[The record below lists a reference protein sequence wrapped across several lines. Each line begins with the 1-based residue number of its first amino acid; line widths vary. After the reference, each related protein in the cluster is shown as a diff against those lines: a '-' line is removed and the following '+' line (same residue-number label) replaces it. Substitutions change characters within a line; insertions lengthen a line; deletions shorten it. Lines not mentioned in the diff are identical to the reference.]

1 MAKIQQLD
9 AHLTNMIAA
18 GEVVERPMGV
28 IKELVENALDA
39 KATRIEVNINQGGTK
54 LMEVIDN
61 GVGMDREDAC
71 LCFERHATSKIKTT
85 EDLWAIH
92 TLGFRGEALPSIASV
107 SNLTL
112 LTNNGE
118 DSTRV
123 EIRYGQRQSARPYP
137 CNQGT
142 QITVNGLFQKTPA
155 RLKHLKSIPYETSLI
170 LDVIQ
175 KFALSYPDVAFR
187 LVHDGKEVFR
197 SAGNGSLLEVMA
209 IIYGRDLARQC
220 IEVEGQDFDYTVRG
234 LMALPAQTRASRN
247 YMTVFIN
254 RRMIRSYRIQK
265 AILEAYK
272 NYIPQDRYPIVM
284 LDIEMDSHLCD
295 VNVHPSKWE
304 IRLSKEQQLEFLIRD
319 TLTRTLREHM
329 QAPEVMRVETPR
341 EKVEMPQLFETPV
354 VVPANQVRED
364 SVEANEWRRQ
374 AALMSEQREREQ
386 IAAPLSRE
394 IPQDPEVTG
403 KAEASAV
410 LPAEPEALIKKT
422 EVENREGSP
431 LTTPKPTAKT
441 SSADS
446 LSDQLPEPEPL
457 DPRVQQTEASAEALR
472 SVPKQTFP
480 QMQVLA
486 QMHGKYILAQDE
498 HALYIVDQHAAQERV
513 HFEEVQQR
521 FLDQEPLMQEL
532 LVPIIL
538 EGSASVAARLQ
549 EMNELLEPMHIHL
562 ENFGQNSLIC
572 RQLPAWMSEIDEQAF
587 LQDVLDLWKD
597 GREVR
602 AEDLQRHRLATI
614 ACHHSIR
621 FNRVLS
627 LGEMQE
633 VIEQLAR
640 CEQPYHCPHGRP
652 TFITITEKQ
661 LIKEFQR

>member
-39 KATRIEVNINQGGTK
+39 KATRIEVNINQGGTE

-142 QITVNGLFQKTPA
+142 QITVSGLFQKTPA

-197 SAGNGSLLEVMA
+197 SACNGSLLEVMA

-272 NYIPQDRYPIVM
+272 NYIPQDRYPIVV

-341 EKVEMPQLFETPV
+341 EKVEMPQLFETPAA
-354 VVPANQVRED
+354 VPANQVRED

-374 AALMSEQREREQ
+374 VALMSKQREREQ
-386 IAAPLSRE
+386 IAASLSRE
-394 IPQDPEVTG
+394 ITQNPEAAG
-403 KAEASAV
+403 KAEESAV

-446 LSDQLPEPEPL
+446 LSDQLPKPEPL
-457 DPRVQQTEASAEALR
+457 DPRVQSTEASAEALR